1 RHFAGCH
8 NRKRT
13 VELNLTTPYSETNF
27 AVRFR
32 VVCLLLTTSGEV
44 VSFLSRITKKEIYM
58 TKEEFVSYIIDK
70 TVEMYAATY
79 GSCPPLTPPGG
90 QDDFDKIYRFL
101 EDRYIKRLEDAGIKS
116 PVKSPLS

>member
-1 RHFAGCH
+1 CH

-58 TKEEFVSYIIDK
+58 TKEEFVSYIFDK
-70 TVEMYAATY
+70 TVEMYAVTY
-79 GSCPPLTPPGG
+79 GSCNPLNKPEGK
-90 QDDFDKIYRFL
+90 DDFDKIYRFL